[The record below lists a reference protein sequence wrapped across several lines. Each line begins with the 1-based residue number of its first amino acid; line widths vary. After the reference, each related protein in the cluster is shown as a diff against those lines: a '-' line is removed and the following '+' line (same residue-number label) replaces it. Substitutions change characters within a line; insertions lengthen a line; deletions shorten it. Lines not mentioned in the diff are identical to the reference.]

1 MEGLIISL
9 LIGAAAGF
17 LGSKLFS
24 GASNGL
30 LLNLLIG
37 ILGGVIGG
45 WLFGGFFNGLLG
57 VPYLGEIITATL
69 GSVIL
74 LWILSLI
81 KKK

>member
-1 MEGLIISL
+1 MELVISL
-9 LIGAAAGF
+9 LIGAAAGY
-17 LGSKLFS
+17 LGSRLFS

-45 WLFGGFFNGLLG
+45 WLFGGFFEGLLG
-57 VPYLGEIITATL
+57 IPYLGQIITATL
-69 GSVIL
+69 GAVIL